1 MSTVRD
7 PIAVVLVANTSDRA
21 AALRTSLERADD
33 RLAVEPVATVDAAL
47 EILRDSPVDCVVA
60 IGRPAEPT
68 GLPAVEAV
76 RDRHPA
82 LPIVFC
88 PDAALDA
95 SGVAEAFDAGATDV
109 ARAST
114 DSDRAPVLVRRISNA
129 VASARAV
136 AEAERQRDRLEGFVH
151 GVSHDL
157 RNPLNVAQGQLEMAR
172 SEGDLEHV
180 DTAASAVDRTLELI
194 ADLLTLA
201 KQGEQPGELEPVE
214 LSAVA
219 EECWANVA
227 TGDATLVVDT
237 DRRILAERGRLKRL
251 LENLFRNSV
260 EHGSTGSR
268 TESGDSVEH
277 GSTSSRVEPGDA
289 VDHGRDDATVV
300 VGDISPMYTTTR
312 AGAVLPSG
320 FFVEDDGPGIPED
333 ERDRVFDVGYT
344 TDRDGTGFGLNIVS
358 EVASA
363 HGWEVAVLDGSRG
376 GARFEITGVERED

>member
-1 MSTVRD
+1 MSTVRGS
-7 PIAVVLVANTSDRA
+7 IAAVLVASTPDRA
-21 AALRTSLERADD
+21 AALRASLERDDD

-47 EILRDSPVDCVVA
+47 EILRDSPVDCLVA
-60 IGRPAEPT
+60 VGRPAEPT

-76 RDRHPA
+76 RDRYPT

-88 PDAALDA
+88 PDEALDA

-136 AEAERQRDRLEGFVH
+136 AEAERQRDRLEGFVQ

-157 RNPLNVAQGQLEMAR
+157 RNPLNVAQGRLEMAR

-180 DTAASAVDRTLELI
+180 DAAASAVDRTLELI
-194 ADLLTLA
+194 TDLLTLA
-201 KQGEQPGELEPVE
+201 KQGEQPEGLEPVD
-214 LSAVA
+214 LSALA
-219 EECWANVA
+219 DECWANVA
-227 TGDATLVVDT
+227 TGEATLVVNS
-237 DRRILAERGRLKRL
+237 DRQILADRGRLKRL

-260 EHGSTGSR
+260 EHGG
-268 TESGDSVEH
+268 EDVSV
-277 GSTSSRVEPGDA
+277 A
-289 VDHGRDDATVV
+289 
-300 VGDISPMYTTTR
+300 VGDISPIYTTTR

-320 FFVEDDGPGIPED
+320 FFVEDDGPGIPDD
-333 ERDRVFDVGYT
+333 ERDRVFEVGYT
-344 TDRDGTGFGLNIVS
+344 TDRNGTGFGLNIAS

-363 HGWEVAVLDGSRG
+363 HGWEIAVSEGPRG
-376 GARFEITGVERED
+376 GARFEITGVEHED